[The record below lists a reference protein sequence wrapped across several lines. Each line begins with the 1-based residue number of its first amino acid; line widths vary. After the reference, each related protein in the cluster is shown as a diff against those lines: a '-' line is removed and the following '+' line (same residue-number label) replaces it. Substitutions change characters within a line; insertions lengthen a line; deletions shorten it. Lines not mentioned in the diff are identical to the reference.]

1 MTALTEIA
9 EAIAALSYDSLS
21 EELRDAARKR
31 VFDNTGATAVG
42 LATPE
47 GKGLQ
52 RLTESIGSG
61 SKPGVAD
68 LIRLNVAATRC
79 TEIDD
84 INIAS
89 CATVGSVIV
98 PLAAAVADEYSY
110 DDRSFLTAVVAG
122 YQAMVRL
129 GTAIDGANILYK
141 GIWPTY
147 AAAPFAAAAV
157 GARLLVLNA
166 EETANALSLGLSRT
180 VFMQG
185 RASNGLSP
193 RWYVLGC
200 AAADG
205 FAAAHA
211 AAAGIGGDPSILQA
225 FAKSMGAPVDEDVL
239 LQDFGAFR
247 GILEVDTKTFPTSRQ
262 GMSSIQAFRRHLPLP
277 HPVDQIEAVRVF
289 VPGQYRNMIDRA
301 GMPRD
306 RLESLV
312 GVGYQMALSALHA
325 DQFSD
330 ALRSKLIENEA
341 IADFV
346 GKVTVLEDSDLSAA
360 FPKQWS
366 GRVEILWKSAEPTV
380 VEVKE
385 PEGAATN
392 PMDWAALEAKLDRIL
407 NASGLGRARDASNL
421 ASVCKQLG
429 DEPGGHLAGGLL
441 DQAASIAVNE
451 NFAEGKVLR

>member
-1 MTALTEIA
+1 MSTLNAIA
-9 EAIAALSYDSLS
+9 EAIAALSYDDLS

-31 VFDNTGATAVG
+31 IYDTTGATAVG

-47 GKGLQ
+47 GHGLK

-61 SKPGVAD
+61 SKPGIAD
-68 LIRLNVAATRC
+68 LIRLHVAATRC

-98 PLAAAVADEYSY
+98 PLAAAAADEYSY
-110 DDRSFLTAVVAG
+110 DDRSVITAVVAG

-157 GARLLVLNA
+157 GAKLLELDT
-166 EETANALSLGLSRT
+166 EGTANALALGLSRT

-185 RASNGLSP
+185 RNAAGLSP

-211 AAAGIGGDPSILQA
+211 AAAGVGGDANNLQSY
-225 FAKSMGAPVDEDVL
+225 AKGIGAPVDEALL

-247 GILEVDTKTFPTSRQ
+247 GYLEIDTKTFPTSRQ
-262 GMSSIQAFRRHLPLP
+262 GMSSIQAFRRHLPLA
-277 HPVDQIEAVRVF
+277 HPVEEIEAVKVF
-289 VPGQYRNMIDRA
+289 VPGQYRNMVDRA
-301 GMPRD
+301 GLPRD
-306 RLESLV
+306 RMDSLV
-312 GVGYQMALSALHA
+312 GVGYQMALSALHP
-325 DQFSD
+325 DRFSD
-330 ALRSKLIENEA
+330 ALRSTLLRDDAVEA
-341 IADFV
+341 FV
-346 GKVTVLEDSDLSAA
+346 GKVSVAADAALTAA
-360 FPKQWS
+360 FPRQWS
-366 GRVEILWKSAEPTV
+366 GRVEIEWKSAAPDV
-380 VEVKE
+380 IEVKE
-385 PEGAATN
+385 PEGAATR
-392 PMDWAALEAKLDRIL
+392 PMDWPALEATLGRIL
-407 NASGLGRARDASNL
+407 EASGLGSPHDASAL
-421 ASVCKQLG
+421 ANTCQQLG
-429 DEPGGHLAGGLL
+429 VDHSGHLACGILN
-441 DQAASIAVNE
+441 QAAAIA
-451 NFAEGKVLR
+451 AKQDLAAGRS

>member
-1 MTALTEIA
+1 MSTLATVA
-9 EAIAALSYDSLS
+9 EAIADLTYDDLS

-31 VFDNTGATAVG
+31 ILDNTGATAVG

-47 GKGLQ
+47 GRSLQ

-61 SKPGVAD
+61 TKPGIAD
-68 LIRLNVAATRC
+68 LIRLYVAATRC

-98 PLAAAVADEYSY
+98 PLVAAAADEYSY
-110 DDRSFLTAVVAG
+110 DDRSVITAVVAG

-157 GARLLVLNA
+157 GAKLLDLNA
-166 EETANALSLGLSRT
+166 EETANALALGLSRT

-185 RASNGLSP
+185 RNANGLSP

-211 AAAGIGGDPSILQA
+211 AAAGIGGDPNILAA
-225 FAKSMGAPVDEDVL
+225 FARGMGGPVDEDVL

-247 GILEVDTKTFPTSRQ
+247 GVLEIDTKTFPTSRQ
-262 GMSSIQAFRRHLPLP
+262 GMSSIQAFRKHLPLP
-277 HPVDQIEAVRVF
+277 HPVDEIEAVRVF
-289 VPGQYRNMIDRA
+289 VPGQYRNMVDRA
-301 GMPRD
+301 GLPRD
-306 RLESLV
+306 RMDSLV
-312 GVGYQMALSALHA
+312 GVGYQMALSALHPER
-325 DQFSD
+325 FSD
-330 ALRSKLIENEA
+330 ALRNDLLHDAAVEA
-341 IADFV
+341 FV
-346 GKVTVLEDSDLSAA
+346 SRVSVTEDPELTAA

-366 GRVEILWKSAEPTV
+366 GRVEIEWKTAAPTV

-392 PMDWAALEAKLDRIL
+392 PMSWQALEDKLARIL
-407 NASGLGRARDASNL
+407 VASGLGDGGAASSL
-421 ASVCKQLG
+421 AQTCKQLG
-429 DEPGGHLAGGLL
+429 VDQGGHLACGILN
-441 DQAASIAVNE
+441 QAAAVAATQDIA
-451 NFAEGKVLR
+451 AGTS